1 MNAKQELIEFCDGL
15 TIQCAEIRLG
25 LEYGKDF
32 IHINL
37 KIGGNLEEF
46 LQALNF
52 EYDNGYGGQ
61 NLFGIVWFTDGT
73 WAERGEYDGSEW
85 WEHRKCPEIPEELG

>member
-1 MNAKQELIEFCDGL
+1 MNAKQELIKFCDGL
-15 TIQCAEIRLG
+15 TIQCAEIRRG
-25 LEYGKDF
+25 SKYVV
-32 IHINL
+32 NL

-85 WEHRKCPEIPEELG
+85 WEHRKCPEIPEGLK